1 MKGFPKFKIGDT
13 VAFKFGDDV
22 KVGIVW
28 VVDKYGTFEDP
39 SDVSYDIMVES
50 ENTLYKHF
58 TENLILGKMNN

>member
-13 VAFKFGDDV
+13 VAFKFDGGV
-22 KVGIVW
+22 KVGVIW

-58 TENLILGKMNN
+58 TESLILGKTNN

>member
-1 MKGFPKFKIGDT
+1 MLGNPKYSINET
-13 VAFKFGDDV
+13 VAFKFDGGI
-22 KVGIVW
+22 KVGVIW

-58 TENLILGKMNN
+58 TENLILGKKNN